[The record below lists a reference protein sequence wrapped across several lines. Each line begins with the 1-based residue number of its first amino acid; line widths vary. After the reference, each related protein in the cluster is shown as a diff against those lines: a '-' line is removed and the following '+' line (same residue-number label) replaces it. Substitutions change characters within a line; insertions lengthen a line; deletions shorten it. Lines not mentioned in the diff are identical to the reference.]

1 MADINKLIQSRYRS
15 LLRASDGKFNRDDQK
30 KIRKAISILNECC
43 AGQTN
48 LTGEPVILHSL
59 AVARDLVSELGL
71 GTTSVVG
78 ALLNECTVTM
88 PYSDQ
93 ELREIFGSRING
105 VLAGLKKIENA
116 ADLETDSYKAENFLQ
131 LLFSLAEDIRV
142 ILIKLVDRLEYM
154 RKMDGARQS
163 DRMKLASESYFLYAP
178 LAHRL
183 GLYNMKSEMEDIAMK
198 YLDPD
203 AYKLISDKLRQT
215 TASRNKLI
223 REFSGPVRNEL
234 DKLNIKYQIKSRT
247 KSIHSIWQKMKK
259 QGVEFAEVYDLF
271 AIRIIIDSKIE
282 REKSECWQ
290 VYSLVTDLYQP
301 NPSRLRDWISVPKS
315 NGYESL
321 HTTVIGPRGKWVEVQ
336 IRTSRMD
343 DIAEKGLAAHT
354 RYKGLKGEESGF
366 DLWLAEMRELLES
379 PAADD
384 RNVMEDVTSE
394 LYTDEVF
401 VFTPTG
407 DLKRLKLGATV
418 LDFAFAIHTEV
429 GSACIGGMVNG
440 RNVGIRHV
448 LTNGDKVAVLTSKNQ
463 KPKQDW
469 LSFCVT
475 TKARNKIKG
484 VLDAELVKAAAEGK
498 EILQRRLKNWKI
510 EFSDSI
516 IALLIDRFKMPNAR
530 ELYNQI
536 NSEKID
542 LLDLKEVIL
551 EDIKSKSAVAEVVE
565 QDIEKQI
572 SSVSEDES
580 QKFSQFLVIEDRVDG
595 LDYKLSKCCN
605 PVLGDKI
612 FGFVT
617 ITEGIKI
624 HRRNCPNAHYM
635 TQNYP
640 YRIVLAKWN
649 KGEDNAAFQ
658 TSVKVVGVDDHAMI
672 TKIHDVIANT
682 KVTLRNFSYENKD
695 GMFEGMIQLLVP
707 NTNTLNGLVKK
718 LQGLDGVIKAVRFSK

>member
-1 MADINKLIQSRYRS
+1 MADINSLIKSRYRS
-15 LLRASDGKFNRDDQK
+15 LLRASNGKFSSDDNK
-30 KIRKAISILNECC
+30 KIRKALSILNECC
-43 AGQTN
+43 AGEKN

-59 AVARDLVSELGL
+59 AVARDLVAELGL

-78 ALLNECTVTM
+78 ALLSECAGTIS
-88 PYSDQ
+88 YSEK
-93 ELREIFGSRING
+93 ELREIFGSGITG
-105 VLAGLKKIENA
+105 VLAGLKKIEYA
-116 ADLETDSYKAENFLQ
+116 ADSETDSYKAENFLK
-131 LLFSLAEDIRV
+131 LILTLAEDIRV
-142 ILIKLVDRLEYM
+142 ILIKLADRLEYL
-154 RKMDGARQS
+154 RNMDGAKKA
-163 DRMKLASESYFLYAP
+163 DRMRLASESYFLYAP

-203 AYKLISDKLRQT
+203 AYNLITEKLRQT

-223 REFSGPVRNEL
+223 REFSGPVRDEL
-234 DKLNIKYQIKSRT
+234 DRLNFKYQIKSRT
-247 KSIHSIWQKMKK
+247 KSIHSIWQKMKN
-259 QGVEFAEVYDLF
+259 QGVEFSEVYDLF
-271 AIRIIIDSKIE
+271 AIRIIIDSEEEK
-282 REKSECWQ
+282 EKSDCWQ
-290 VYSLVTDLYQP
+290 VYSLITDLYQP
-301 NPSRLRDWISVPKS
+301 NTSRLRDWISVPKS

-336 IRTSRMD
+336 IRTTRMD

-366 DLWLAEMRELLES
+366 DLWLAEMRELLENPS
-379 PAADD
+379 ADD

-401 VFTPTG
+401 VFTPNG
-407 DLKRLKLGATV
+407 DLKRLKYGATV

-429 GSACIGGMVNG
+429 GSSCIGGQVNG
-440 RNVGIRHV
+440 RNVGIRHI
-448 LTNGDKVAVLTSKNQ
+448 LKNGDKVAILTSKNQ

-475 TKARNKIKG
+475 SKARNKIKG
-484 VLDAELVKAAAEGK
+484 VLDAELVKAASEGK

-510 EFSDSI
+510 EFSDSVV
-516 IALLIDRFKMPNAR
+516 ALLIERFKMPNAR

-542 LLDLKEVIL
+542 LLDVKEVLL
-551 EDIKSKSAVAEVVE
+551 EELRPKGAVAEMVN
-565 QDIEKQI
+565 DDKKTPD
-572 SSVSEDES
+572 STVSEDES
-580 QKFSQFLVIEDRVDG
+580 QKFSQYLVIEDRVEG

-635 TQNYP
+635 THNYP
-640 YRIVLAKWN
+640 YRIVMAKWT

-658 TSVKVVGVDDHAMI
+658 TSVKVIGVDDHAMI
-672 TKIHDVIANT
+672 TKIHDVIANS

-707 NTNTLNGLVKK
+707 NTNTLKGLIKK
-718 LQGLDGVIKAVRFSK
+718 LQALDGVIKAVRFSK

>member
-15 LLRASDGKFNRDDQK
+15 LLRASDGKFSSSDHK

-48 LTGEPVILHSL
+48 MTGEPVILHSL
-59 AVARDLVSELGL
+59 AVARDLVAELGL

-78 ALLNECTVTM
+78 ALLSECTGEIS
-88 PYSDQ
+88 YSDK
-93 ELREIFGSRING
+93 ELREMFGSRITG
-105 VLAGLKKIENA
+105 VLAGLKKIEYA
-116 ADLETDSYKAENFLQ
+116 ADSKTDSYKAENFLK
-131 LLFSLAEDIRV
+131 LLLSLAEDIRV
-142 ILIKLVDRLEYM
+142 ILIKLVDRLEYL
-154 RKMDGARQS
+154 RKMDGAKQV
-163 DRMKLASESYFLYAP
+163 DRMRLASESYFLYAP

-203 AYKLISDKLRQT
+203 AYNLITEKLRQT

-223 REFSGPVRNEL
+223 REFSRPVRDEL
-234 DKLNIKYQIKSRT
+234 DKLNFNYEIKSRT

-271 AIRIIIDSKIE
+271 AIRIIIDSKAE
-282 REKSECWQ
+282 REKSDCWQ
-290 VYSLVTDLYQP
+290 VYSLITDLYQP

-321 HTTVIGPRGKWVEVQ
+321 HTTVIGPGGKWVEVQ
-336 IRTSRMD
+336 IRTGRMN

-366 DLWLAEMRELLES
+366 DLWLAEMRELLDNPS
-379 PAADD
+379 SDD
-384 RNVMEDVTSE
+384 RNVMEEVTSG

-401 VFTPTG
+401 VFTPAG
-407 DLKRLKLGATV
+407 DLKRLKFGSTV

-429 GSACIGGMVNG
+429 GSSCIGGQVNG

-448 LTNGDKVAVLTSKNQ
+448 LNNGDKVAILTSKNQ

-469 LSFCVT
+469 LAFCVT
-475 TKARNKIKG
+475 SKARNKIKV
-484 VLDAELVKAAAEGK
+484 VLDDELVKAAAEGR

-542 LLDLKEVIL
+542 LLNIKEVLL
-551 EDIKSKSAVAEVVE
+551 EDIKSKSHAAEVVE
-565 QDIEKQI
+565 VVKDPSAQH
-572 SSVSEDES
+572 VSEDES
-580 QKFSQFLVIEDRVDG
+580 QKFSQFLVIEDKMEG

-624 HRRNCPNAHYM
+624 HRRNCPNAHFM

-640 YRIVLAKWN
+640 YRIVMAKWTR
-649 KGEDNAAFQ
+649 GEDNAAFQ
-658 TSVKVVGVDDHAMI
+658 TAVKVIGVDDHAMI

-695 GMFEGMIQLLVP
+695 GMFEGVIQLLVP
-707 NTNTLNGLVKK
+707 NTNTLKGLVKK
-718 LQGLDGVIKAVRFSK
+718 LQALDGVMKASRFTK